1 MIKILF
7 TAAAVAAAAP
17 AHAEQAPAALR
28 GNSVVVAWQEVRLQ
42 RNVGEADF
50 RTVQASHSLSLYISS
65 VGRVFSRMTFAT
77 RAGSATR
84 DQISGTTPEA
94 GMARVPSFSGRTLT
108 VFMPYRGVGGMRRVT
123 VNFDEGF
130 GSCTAKV
137 IHAKEEGAST
147 RLGFSP
153 ITKKQIEF
161 KEASASGESCAVKQG
176 NVFGGE

>member
-1 MIKILF
+1 MIKVLF
-7 TAAAVAAAAP
+7 AAAGLAAAAP
-17 AHAEQAPAALR
+17 AHAEDAPAALR
-28 GNSVVVAWQEVRLQ
+28 GNSVVLAWQEVRLQ
-42 RNVGEADF
+42 RNVGEPEF
-50 RTVQASHSLSLYISS
+50 RTVHANHSLTLYVSS

-84 DQISGTTPEA
+84 DQVSGSTPDK
-94 GMARVPSFSGRTLT
+94 GVARVPSFSGRTLT

-123 VNFDEGF
+123 VNFDDAF

-137 IHAKEEGAST
+137 LHAKEEGAPT

-176 NVFGGE
+176 NVFGSE